1 MYVCIRMYTYVCVY
15 VCMCVCVYIYV
26 YVYMYIFNIGDAT
39 CDPMYAPPEQK
50 IQLLNPGKFDAFSV
64 GMIGLATH

>member
-1 MYVCIRMYTYVCVY
+1 
-15 VCMCVCVYIYV
+15 
-26 YVYMYIFNIGDAT
+26 
-39 CDPMYAPPEQK
+39 MYAPPEQK